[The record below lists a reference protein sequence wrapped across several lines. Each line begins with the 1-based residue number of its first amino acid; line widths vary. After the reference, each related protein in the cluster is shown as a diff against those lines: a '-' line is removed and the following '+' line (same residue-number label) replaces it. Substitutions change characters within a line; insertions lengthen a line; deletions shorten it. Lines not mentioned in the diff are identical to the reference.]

1 MFKKALKIIAPFVGG
16 SIIGLIIVFLVLGV
30 QAAINAIIYM
40 LSGTCLALIASL
52 YFVTK
57 EYDDKN
63 K

>member
-1 MFKKALKIIAPFVGG
+1 MFKKALKIISPFVGG

-30 QAAINAIIYM
+30 QAAINAIICG
-40 LSGTCLALIASL
+40 LAGTCWALIAAL

-57 EYDDKN
+57 EYDDKD